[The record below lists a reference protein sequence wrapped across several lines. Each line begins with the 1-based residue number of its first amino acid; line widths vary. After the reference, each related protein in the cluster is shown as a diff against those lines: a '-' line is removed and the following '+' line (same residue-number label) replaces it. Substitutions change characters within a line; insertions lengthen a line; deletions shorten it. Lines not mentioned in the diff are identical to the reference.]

1 MPSNPTF
8 PGVYIEEVPNDAR
21 TITGVTTSV
30 TAFVG
35 HASHG
40 PLNQAIHLLSFA
52 DLERHFGGLD
62 AKSELSYAVRQF
74 FLNGGTEAWVV
85 RLAKNAMAVAQ
96 AETSNSQATN
106 VTLTGGHEEPYAAD
120 ESCNLF
126 IADRSACQGI
136 CALEAVDL
144 FNLLILPGVTDP
156 GILVNAAVYCQER
169 RAFLIADA
177 PPWAQTPDQMVQ
189 AITGTAL
196 PKTSYAAVYFPWIKI
211 ADPLNA
217 GRLRSVAPSGTIA
230 GLYTRNDRAH
240 GVWKAP
246 AGTEATLAGVQAMDY
261 PLTDSESAVLN
272 PLGVN
277 CIRLFPV
284 FGPVAW
290 GARTLQGDDQ
300 TAGDWKYIPVRQLA
314 LFLEESL
321 YRGTKWA
328 VFEPN
333 AEPLWAQIRLSIGA
347 FMQNLF
353 LQGAFQGQTPS
364 DAYFVKCDKDTT
376 TQNDI
381 NLGSVNIIVGF
392 APLKPA
398 EFVVVKIQQMAG
410 QSAR

>member
-1 MPSNPTF
+1 MPSNPAF
-8 PGVYIEEVPNDAR
+8 PGVFIEEVSNGAQ
-21 TITGVTTSV
+21 TITGVATSV

-35 HASHG
+35 HASRG
-40 PLNQAIHLLSFA
+40 PLNQAFQLLSFA
-52 DLERHFGGLD
+52 DFERHFGGLE
-62 AKSELSYAVRQF
+62 AKSELSYAVLQF

-85 RLAKNAMAVAQ
+85 RLAKNAIAAAQ
-96 AETSNSQATN
+96 ADTSNSQTAD
-106 VTLTGGHEEPYAAD
+106 VTLAGGHEESYATD
-120 ESCNLF
+120 EAYSLF
-126 IADRSACQGI
+126 IADRSARQGI
-136 CALEAVDL
+136 FALEAVDL
-144 FNLLILPGVTDP
+144 FNLLVLPGVTDP
-156 GILVNAAVYCQER
+156 GILVDAAAYCQER
-169 RAFLIADA
+169 RAFLIVDA
-177 PPWAQTPDQMVQ
+177 PPSAQTPDQMEQ

-211 ADPLNA
+211 ADPLN
-217 GRLRSVAPSGTIA
+217 GGLLRSVAPSGTIA
-230 GLYTRNDRAH
+230 GLYARNDSAQ

-246 AGTEATLAGVQAMDY
+246 AGTEATLAGVQTLDY
-261 PLTDSESAVLN
+261 PLTDSESAALN

-300 TAGDWKYIPVRQLA
+300 TAGDWKYIPVRRVA
-314 LFLEESL
+314 LFLEESF

-381 NLGSVNIIVGF
+381 NLGIVNIIVGF

-398 EFVVVKIQQMAG
+398 EFVIINIQQMAG
-410 QSAR
+410 QIAA